1 MELCEFGLRDRFK
14 HTPGKEKGMKVKTL
28 GIITSAAVTATILM
42 AGARAFAFG
51 YGFGAGAT
59 GGTTAYK
66 VTNLNDSGAGSF
78 RTGVTTAGNNVT
90 FGVSGTIVLKS
101 EVGIANNVTIDGTT
115 ANITIESNTVS
126 MSGSHNIIIKN
137 IRFREGD
144 VGDQH
149 KSSLQGSPFYNAMID
164 HCSIEMGRWDCFEA
178 TGSSSNITV
187 EYCIIGQ
194 GVDPQYFG
202 ALIDGPNLITL
213 HHNLWIDNNDRNPKL
228 EGNSQYINNVVYDWI
243 DAGGLEGS
251 HSAAPWKSDLIGN
264 YFIEGVLSKNQ
275 NWAFA
280 CNTNDEWYHSNNY
293 IDLNT
298 NGVLDGTK
306 VSNAQY
312 AALGVTQLSS
322 QQYFPAVAVPVDS
335 YTNAVSQ
342 AASGAWGCQ
351 PLDSFDQTLI
361 GYLKSYG
368 KSGRKGP

>member
-1 MELCEFGLRDRFK
+1 
-14 HTPGKEKGMKVKTL
+14 MKVKTL

-42 AGARAFAFG
+42 AGARAFGFG

-90 FGVSGTIVLKS
+90 FGVSGTIILKS

-144 VGDQH
+144 VGPSG
-149 KSSLQGSPFYNAMID
+149 KGSLQGAPFYNAMID
-164 HCSIEMGRWDCFEA
+164 HCSIEKGRWDCFEA

-202 ALIDGPNLITL
+202 ALIDGANLITL

-264 YFIEGVLSKNQ
+264 YFIEGVLSLNQ

-280 CNTNDEWYHSNNY
+280 CNTNDQWYHSNNY

-322 QQYFPAVAVPVDS
+322 QLYHPAVAVPVDS

-351 PLDSFDQTLI
+351 PLDSFDQTLV

-368 KSGRKGP
+368 KSGRKGN